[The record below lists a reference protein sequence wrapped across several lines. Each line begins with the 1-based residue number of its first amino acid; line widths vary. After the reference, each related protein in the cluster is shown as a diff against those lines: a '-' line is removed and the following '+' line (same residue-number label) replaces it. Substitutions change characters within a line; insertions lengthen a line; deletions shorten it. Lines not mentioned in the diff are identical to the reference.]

1 MNGICLKRCLEKVS
15 FFERNPRHHYILDIS
30 DKVKIHLFFL

>member
-1 MNGICLKRCLEKVS
+1 MDGIYLQSTLERVS